1 MSSLSIAHSIILGVV
16 EGITEFLPISS
27 TGHLI
32 VTERILKLASTDSLD
47 AYTVI
52 IQIGAIAAV
61 LGLYRRRIGEI
72 LQGLIGK
79 SVTGR
84 RLLIALIVAFL
95 PAGLV
100 GFALNK
106 KIDAHLLNPTTVAV
120 AWIVGG
126 ALLLYLAPRLRPS
139 RKGAALESLTLR
151 QAGIIGVAQVLSLI
165 PGTSRSLVTIVA
177 AVLVGLSISAAVE
190 FSFLLGLITLTAAT
204 AYKLLK
210 DGGTVFND
218 YGTTAPIVGIV
229 VAGISAFIAVRTF
242 VSFLRNRS
250 LSGFGYYRIG
260 VGILT
265 LILLGTNAIAR

>member
-79 SVTGR
+79 SVSGR

-106 KIDAHLLNPTTVAV
+106 TIDAHLLNPTTVAV

-126 ALLLYLAPRLRPS
+126 ALLLFLAPRLRPS
-139 RKGAALESLTLR
+139 RKGSALESLTIG
-151 QAGIIGVAQVLSLI
+151 QAGIIGVAQVLSLV

-190 FSFLLGLITLTAAT
+190 FSFLLGLLTLTAAT
-204 AYKLLK
+204 TFKLLK
-210 DGGTVFND
+210 DGGSVFHD

-229 VAGISAFIAVRTF
+229 VAGISAFIAVRTL
-242 VSFLRNRS
+242 VSFLRTRS

-260 VGILT
+260 IGILT